1 MARKDINIG
10 IEGNDGTGDSIRD
23 SFQKVN
29 DNFTEL
35 YAVLGLEGKLSFI
48 GLSDVL
54 KTAKANGRAAE
65 YLTADNNKILV
76 VDGTNEQVV
85 FKQLVG
91 DSTLVINQT
100 DPGVIRFSSLA
111 SALINDSTP
120 TLAANLNANVKR
132 LTNLSEAQLD
142 SDAATKGYVDTK
154 MSIAGVNA
162 RDPVTNLTRA
172 DWGTMTGPLVLS
184 RSPIQ
189 SDDVNYNGLIAA
201 TKVYVDNKTFT
212 SAANLYVT
220 SNGSDNRT
228 DLPLNQRG
236 RSWSAAYGS
245 ISYAAQVAEAIIKA
259 APLELGPYRKTL
271 TYDYGTKFCTVDSF
285 IQSPLSGT
293 GATGTARLGAS
304 VISIVAAGIG
314 YEIND
319 ILSFS
324 GGNPTVPTQ
333 LRVVSK
339 DATGGITALEIVQ
352 PGIYISLPDNIN
364 NIVLVGGAGNG
375 AARASATFKV
385 TQLLVSTSGTNYGSA
400 SVIFNGGGSG
410 SGAEGKVTVV
420 AGLVKELT
428 IVNGGSGYTA
438 IPTIDI
444 YLPRLRL
451 VTENFGTDAD
461 NDLADGQLLRGLTSG
476 AVARIINFTTARDS
490 NGRELFD
497 IETLTGNFVSGERVE
512 YGQETKNA
520 QVTIEVESGIYYE
533 HFPIRLS
540 ANVSI
545 KGTEFR
551 RVQIRPKPG
560 VSQSP
565 WARLFFRRDTLFDS
579 LRLTTTEYGYHYL
592 TDPLDYAS
600 TPKDNREMDVFLAQ
614 DAVVVRN
621 CSVQGHGGFMM
632 VLDPEGQVSAKS
644 PYMQV
649 GSSFSGSTNSKR
661 FAGGQFVDGFVS
673 NMTGVLLDRSDDGTQ
688 ITIGGLYRP
697 PQLPVSFN
705 YGSNLY
711 RITLATKTEVGSF
724 SAKTLLAANKIF
736 IQTETIAWAQHT
748 YGNTFTFD
756 SATWYSNMGLIVD
769 AVIEDILYGGYRNSS
784 QVGRRYFSGGVT
796 LIPGQVTQ
804 TAAAIRQAKLMAIS
818 VVNQTPLYSPIYGTA
833 AQTTI
838 SSITDGGAAAAA
850 VGKCFDIIANIV
862 EDGAN
867 IYKGKA
873 LIAANKEFLQIEA
886 LKYIAAFYP
895 GVAATYK
902 SDSCK
907 RDVGYVID
915 SISIDMFG
923 DYNETLRS
931 AYFYYKQGMSVQP
944 AGELAATLDTYTQL
958 GTWIKNILQGIS
970 PITPVRSTQTFDPN
984 SALSIAA
991 DSLTIPNHP
1000 YTNGSKVIYGNGG
1013 GSSMTTDGGTLSTSL
1028 PYYVYVLDSN
1038 TIQLF
1043 QSLEL
1048 VIAKEKG
1055 IATGIAVNLT
1065 GFGSGTAHTLNFYQT
1080 VDATL
1085 TKSQLQA
1092 ALVLTD
1098 DANTVIGTIDNAI
1111 SYLTAIIG
1119 GGDSSTVPDIYPQYK
1134 CVLDTPYTAM
1144 VGGKLTLSTPGN
1156 KSMLNNDFT
1165 QVNDLGYGIV
1175 ATNNGL
1181 IESVSLF
1188 TYYCHTA
1195 FFANNGGQIRALNG
1209 SCCNGVYALRAE
1221 GADPNEVPDSV
1232 TNKFPLVQTA
1242 TVYQNDGLA
1251 LTNPTNSLTLYVTGY
1266 SYTPR
1271 QGCIVD
1277 IDHTGDAGGT
1287 IKIGFKSYTVT
1298 SVNTSGLPTGVAA
1311 LSLSVASANATGL
1324 ANTVTNGKPV
1334 VIRQNGE
1341 LVIGGKQAIVATRPS
1356 TALVFDEST
1365 ANVIRVTAFN
1375 PYSDVGA
1382 VDQDVVVTTRD
1393 GFSYVSLAV
1402 KKTDT
1407 NFALPIGHGA
1417 AGDDRIAIQSLNS
1430 IDAARVIY
1438 QITGTTIY
1446 PSTSGTGGMIFGYQD
1461 SIYEVS
1467 SYTTYNA
1474 GLANE
1479 YSSLKVSNLT
1489 NPNVA
1494 TSRGTVSA
1502 ITKASPC
1509 VVTTST
1515 AHNLYNGR
1523 KVKFTGIGG
1532 MTQLNFGTTNYYYV
1546 KAVTIPNTVSS
1557 TSTTGNIVNT
1567 SDTSQYQVGRPIT
1580 YATTVGNIKAGT
1592 TYYVLQVVTGG
1603 TYQISS
1609 IQLHA
1614 TATTVST
1621 DPTRPNQITLD
1632 ATTGLSVNQAIVFYG
1647 TGFGNIVSGTTYYVL
1662 AIVDSTHITV
1672 TATLSGSVA
1681 VTLATATGDL
1691 YGGTVFQQSNATV
1704 SSQSTYTALTK
1715 LALYT
1720 DAALTT
1726 PVDSSAYTT
1735 FTSGG
1740 TISSIDGLSYSLNAT
1755 NTNMSVYGGL
1765 RGSAAGNV
1773 TVNIST
1779 MRANGHDFLNIG
1791 TGSYADTNYPSD
1803 IYGPPLNSPDSTKE
1817 VREYNK
1823 GRVFYVSTDQS
1834 GNFKVGDYFGVDQG
1848 TGNLKIQAKINLS
1861 GIDTLRLRSGVE
1873 IYEFSND
1880 TTMGGTGPANT
1891 QSTPTQNAVRTY
1903 IDSRLGLSNGGQI
1916 ITSGTVGPG
1925 YVARDGSLS
1934 MTGSLDIN
1942 SHQIKN
1948 LLVPT
1953 IGASGTNDA
1962 VPRNYITMAHLED
1975 GPSIWAPSSTTYTK
1989 TVTVTSGNNFTVNNT
2004 TGLAVYMPVVFS
2016 GTTFGGVSTSTI
2028 YYVAS
2033 INSGANTIT
2042 ISTSS
2047 SGTPVYTPA
2056 AASGSMTATIGG
2068 AQFGVK
2074 DADILAFTGTNA
2086 NFVNTTMGGAMTLA
2100 RSGNTLTATISSNV
2114 ITNANINYNAAISQN
2129 KLLLNVIKAK
2139 STDGVSIT
2147 TYVNQSVG
2155 APRVTLTAA
2164 GHGFNEGD
2172 SVIIGAEVGIPSING
2187 TWQVYNVTTNT
2198 FDIPLAVAS
2207 GTISGGI
2214 VRAFGTL
2221 SAADSTVFT
2230 VSATGYLSLLTST
2243 STTTGVRFNKLAY
2256 IDPAVYD
2263 ATDNASL
2270 SGTSTKVLARRGT
2283 PASGSS
2289 GAGAVVPIDVRTIVD
2304 DGDGLSRAEV
2314 PNVGA
2319 VVRTSTGTGGGKF
2332 TTVAY
2337 ASTNTVSNIVQRDG
2351 AGGFSAGA
2359 VNLTSLTV
2367 TAATGTNATTGE
2379 ITLTGGGAITASGS
2393 VGIKMTANSTTAT
2406 VLSRILD
2413 NAGAS
2418 AYYTLIRDG
2427 QGNPAIRINTG
2438 TTTGYQYNAYYA
2450 TTHNFYDASGG
2461 AGTVNVG
2468 NGGYLSAGS
2477 STNTAQ
2483 IVGNWQIGSGSR
2495 FQATWADLAEYYTS
2509 DKDYAPGT
2517 VVEFGGDAEVR
2528 QSSKQATTRVAGVV
2542 STNPAYTMNAECP
2555 GTRVCVALQGR
2566 VPCKVVGKIQKG
2578 DLMISSQ
2585 IPGVAISA
2593 GEVAN
2598 PGTIIGKA
2606 LETYDSDRIGTIEIA
2621 VGRL

>member
-54 KTAKANGRAAE
+54 KTAKAGGRPAE

-85 FKQLVG
+85 FKSLVG

-120 TLAANLNANVKR
+120 TLAANLNANFKR
-132 LTNLSEAQLD
+132 LTNLSEAQLGT
-142 SDAATKGYVDTK
+142 DAATKQYVDTK
-154 MSIAGVNA
+154 MSIAGVDA

-245 ISYAAQVAEAIIKA
+245 ISYAAQVAEQLIKN

-285 IQSPLSGT
+285 IQSPLSGA
-293 GATGTARLGAS
+293 GATGTARLGAEA
-304 VISIVAAGIG
+304 ISITVAGIG

-319 ILSFS
+319 VLSFS

-339 DATGGITALEIVQ
+339 DATGGITALEIVE
-352 PGIYISLPDNIN
+352 PGVYISLPDNIN
-364 NIVLVGGAGNG
+364 NITLVGGTGNG
-375 AARASATFKV
+375 AARVSATFKV
-385 TQLLVSTSGTNYGSA
+385 TQLIVTASGTNYGSA

-410 SGAEGKVTVV
+410 GGAEAKVVVV
-420 AGLVKELT
+420 AGQVKELD

-438 IPTIDI
+438 IPTINI

-476 AVARIINFTTARDS
+476 AVARIISFTTARDS

-497 IETLTGNFVSGERVE
+497 IETLTGNFAIGERVE

-533 HFPIRLS
+533 HFPIKLA

-560 VSQSP
+560 VSKSP
-565 WARLFFRRDTLFDS
+565 WARIFFRRDPLFDG

-600 TPKDNREMDVFLAQ
+600 TPKDNREMDVFLAN

-649 GSSFSGSTNSKR
+649 GSSFSGSNNSKR

-673 NMTGVLLDRSDDGTQ
+673 NMTGVLLDKTDDGTQ
-688 ITIGGLYRP
+688 ITIGGLYRQ

-711 RITLATKTEVGSF
+711 RVTLATKTEVGSF
-724 SAKTLLAANKIF
+724 SAKTLLAANKTF
-736 IQTETIAWAQHT
+736 IQTETIAWIQHT
-748 YGNTFTFD
+748 YGNSFVFNSDTCYRD
-756 SATWYSNMGLIVD
+756 MGLIVD
-769 AVIEDILYGGYRNSS
+769 AVIEDILYGGNRNSS
-784 QVGRRYFSGGVT
+784 QAGRRYFSGGST
-796 LIPGQVTQ
+796 LVSGQVTQ
-804 TAAAIRQAKLMAIS
+804 TAAAIRQAKLMAIA
-818 VVNQTPLYSPIYGTA
+818 VVNQSPLYSPTYGTA

-873 LIAANKEFLQIEA
+873 LIAANKEMLQVEA
-886 LKYIAAFYP
+886 LRYISTFYP
-895 GVAATYK
+895 DVAATYK
-902 SDSCK
+902 SDYCK
-907 RDVGYVID
+907 RDVGLVID
-915 SISIDMFG
+915 AISIDMFG
-923 DYNETLRS
+923 DYNETLRA
-931 AYFYYKQGMSVQP
+931 AYFYFKQGLSVQP
-944 AGELAATLDTYTQL
+944 AGELTATLDTYVQL
-958 GTWIKNILQGIS
+958 GTWIKNILQGIAPVS
-970 PITPVRSTQTFDPN
+970 PLRSTQTFDP
-984 SALSIAA
+984 SAALSIAA
-991 DSLTIPNHP
+991 DSLNINNHP
-1000 YTNGSKVIYGNGG
+1000 FTNGSKVIYSNGG
-1013 GSSMTTDGGTLSTSL
+1013 GTSITTDGGTLSTSL

-1038 TIQLF
+1038 NIQLF
-1043 QSLEL
+1043 ESFDL

-1065 GFGSGTAHTLNFYQT
+1065 GPGTGSTHTLAFYQT
-1080 VDATL
+1080 VDNTL
-1085 TKSQLQA
+1085 TKAQLQA
-1092 ALVLTD
+1092 AQVLTD
-1098 DANTVIGTIDNAI
+1098 DANTVIGTIDNAFSYFNSII
-1111 SYLTAIIG
+1111 S
-1119 GGDSSTVPDIYPQYK
+1119 GGDSSAVPDIYPQYK
-1134 CVLDTPYTAM
+1134 CVLDTPYTGM
-1144 VGGKLTLSTPGN
+1144 VGGKLILSTPGN

-1165 QVNDLGYGIV
+1165 QVNDMGYGIV

-1188 TYYCHTA
+1188 TYYCYTA

-1251 LTNPTNSLTLYVTGY
+1251 LTNPTGSLTLYVTGY

-1271 QGCIVD
+1271 QGCVVD

-1287 IKIGFKSYTVT
+1287 IKIGSKSYTIT
-1298 SVNTSGLPTGVAA
+1298 SVNTSGLPDGVAA
-1311 LSLSVASANATGL
+1311 LSLSVASANSTGL

-1341 LVIGGKQAIVATRPS
+1341 LVIGGKQNIVATRPS

-1365 ANVIRVTAFN
+1365 SNVIRVTAFN

-1382 VDQDVVVTTRD
+1382 VAQDVVVTTRD

-1407 NFALPIGHGA
+1407 NFALPIGHST
-1417 AGDDRIAIQSLNS
+1417 AGDDRIAIQPLQA
-1430 IDAARVIY
+1430 IDAARVVY

-1467 SYTTYNA
+1467 SYTTYNS

-1479 YSSLKVSNLT
+1479 YASLKIKNLT
-1489 NPNVA
+1489 NPTVA
-1494 TSRGTVSA
+1494 TARGTVSA

-1509 VVTTST
+1509 VVTLS
-1515 AHNLYNGR
+1515 AAPNLYNGR
-1523 KVKFTGIGG
+1523 QVKFTGIGG
-1532 MTQLNFGTTNYYYV
+1532 MTQLNFSTSNYYYV
-1546 KAVTIPNTVSS
+1546 KAVTVSNTVSS

-1567 SDTSQYQVGRPIT
+1567 SDTSQYQVGRAIT
-1580 YATTVGNIKAGT
+1580 YATTVGNIKTGT
-1592 TYYVLQVVTGG
+1592 TYYVLQVITGS

-1609 IQLHA
+1609 IRLHA

-1632 ATTGLSVNQAIVFYG
+1632 ATTGLSLNQAIVFYG
-1647 TGFGNIVSGTTYYVL
+1647 TTFGNLVSGTTYYVL

-1672 TATLSGSVA
+1672 TATSGGTTA
-1681 VTLATATGDL
+1681 VNLTTATGDV
-1691 YGGTVFQQSNATV
+1691 YGGSVFQQANATV
-1704 SSQSTYTALTK
+1704 SSVSTYTALTK
-1715 LALYT
+1715 FELYS

-1726 PVDSSAYTT
+1726 AVNSTSYTT
-1735 FTSGG
+1735 YTSGG
-1740 TISSIDGLSYSLNAT
+1740 TLSTIGGLSYNLNAT
-1755 NTNMSVYGGL
+1755 NTNMSVYGGI
-1765 RGSAAGNV
+1765 RGNATGNV

-1803 IYGPPLNSPDSTKE
+1803 IYGPPVNSPDSAKE

-1880 TTMGGTGPANT
+1880 TTMGGSGAANT
-1891 QSTPTQNAVRTY
+1891 QSVPTQNAVRSY
-1903 IDSRLGLSNGGQI
+1903 IDSRLGLSNAGTI
-1916 ITSGTVGPG
+1916 VTSGLVGPG

-1934 MTGSLDIN
+1934 MTGSLDVN

-1953 IGASGTNDA
+1953 IGSSGANDA
-1962 VPRNYITMAHLED
+1962 VPRNYITMSHLED
-1975 GPSIWAPSSTTYTK
+1975 GPSIWAPSSTTYVK

-2004 TGLAVYMPVVFS
+2004 TGIALYMPVVFS
-2016 GTTFGGVSTSTI
+2016 GTTFGGVSTGTI

-2033 INSGANTIT
+2033 IGANTIT

-2047 SGTPVYTPA
+2047 SGTPVFTPTA
-2056 AASGSMTATIGG
+2056 ATGSMTATIGG

-2086 NFVNTTMGGAMTLA
+2086 NFTNTTMGGAITLA
-2100 RSGNTLTATISSNV
+2100 RSGTSLTATLTSNLIVDSNV
-2114 ITNANINYNAAISQN
+2114 NYSAGIGQY
-2129 KLLLNVIKAK
+2129 KLALNTLKAK
-2139 STDGVSIT
+2139 TADGVSIT
-2147 TYVNQSVG
+2147 NYANQLTS
-2155 APRVTLTAA
+2155 APRVTLTANAHGLSEGEAIVIA
-2164 GHGFNEGD
+2164 GETGVT
-2172 SVIIGAEVGIPSING
+2172 SLNG
-2187 TWQVYNVTTNT
+2187 QWKAYNVTTNT
-2198 FDIPLAVAS
+2198 FDIALAVSS
-2207 GTISGGI
+2207 GTLSGGK
-2214 VRAFGTL
+2214 VRAFGLL
-2221 SAADSTVFT
+2221 SSADATVFT
-2230 VSATGYLSLLTST
+2230 VSGTGQLSLITGS
-2243 STTTGVRFNKLAY
+2243 STTTGVQFSKLAY

-2263 ATDNASL
+2263 ATDSASL

-2283 PASGSS
+2283 PATGSS
-2289 GAGAVVPIDVRTIVD
+2289 GAGAVVPIDVRTIVE

-2319 VVRTSTGTGGGKF
+2319 VVRTSTGTGSGKF

-2337 ASTNTVSNIVQRDG
+2337 ASANTVSNIVQRDG
-2351 AGGFSAGA
+2351 TGAFSAGA

-2393 VGIKMTANSTTAT
+2393 IGIKITANSTTAT

-2427 QGNPAIRINTG
+2427 QGNPSIRLNTG
-2438 TTTGYQYNAYYA
+2438 STSGYQYNAYYA

-2468 NGGYLSAGS
+2468 NGGYLSAGA

-2509 DKDYAPGT
+2509 DKEYAPGT

-2542 STNPAYTMNAECP
+2542 STEPAYTMNAECP

-2566 VPCKVVGKIQKG
+2566 VPCKVVGKVQKG
-2578 DLMISSQ
+2578 DLMIASQ

-2593 GEVAN
+2593 GEVAS